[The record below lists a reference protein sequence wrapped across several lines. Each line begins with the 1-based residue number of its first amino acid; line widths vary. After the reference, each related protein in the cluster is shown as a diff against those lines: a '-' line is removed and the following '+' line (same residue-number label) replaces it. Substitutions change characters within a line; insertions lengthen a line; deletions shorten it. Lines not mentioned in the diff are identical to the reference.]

1 MPRKSAASLEVAVR
15 PAPGVAVRL
24 QPPLHV
30 SEAERAVW
38 LQVVNDLPAD
48 TFTPTHEP
56 LLELYCRHVVNARIL
71 ADETANFQR
80 EWLADPD
87 GLKRYD
93 RLLAMAERESRAAS
107 AIATRLRITRQ
118 SVYASTAGRRQEN
131 AKRSHK
137 PWELAT

>member
-1 MPRKSAASLEVAVR
+1 MPLKSAASLEVSVR
-15 PAPGVAVRL
+15 QAPGVAVRL
-24 QPPLHV
+24 QAPLHV

-80 EWLADPD
+80 EWLADPE

-131 AKRSHK
+131 SKHSHK
-137 PWELAT
+137 PWEITT

>member
-1 MPRKSAASLEVAVR
+1 MPRKSAASLEVSVR
-15 PAPGVAVRL
+15 QAPGVAVRL
-24 QPPLHV
+24 QAPLHV

-80 EWLADPD
+80 EWLADPE

-131 AKRSHK
+131 SKRSHK
-137 PWELAT
+137 PWEIAT